1 MKTAVRIL
9 ACVFAVLA
17 LVIAVGGVCFIFAN
31 RNAHP
36 VLVVPSQAALDTAS
50 QLLQNVCDGD
60 YTAAEKL
67 ILGSPDLGV
76 DREAEGSVGKLIWE
90 AYQDSISFTP
100 VGQCF
105 ATESGV
111 GQSYVVRY
119 LDLEALTAN
128 LRTYSEQLLALR
140 VKQAADV
147 SQVYDSNNNYRED
160 VVMEVLCDAAKK
172 AIQRDAVFVELTIT
186 VNMVYRN
193 GRWLAVPDAQ
203 LLGAITGGL
212 VG

>member
-9 ACVFAVLA
+9 AGVFAALA
-17 LVIAVGGVCFIFAN
+17 LVVAVGGMCFVIAN

-60 YTAAEKL
+60 YTAAEAL

-76 DREAEGSVGKLIWE
+76 DREAEGSVGKLVWD
-90 AYQDSISFTP
+90 AYQNSISFTP

-105 ATESGV
+105 ATESGI

-128 LRTYSEQLLALR
+128 LRTYSEDLLALR

-147 SQVYDSNNNYRED
+147 SDVYDSNNNYRED
-160 VVMEVLCDAAKK
+160 VVMEVLCEAAQK
-172 AIQRDAVFVELTIT
+172 AIKRDAVFVELTIT

>member
-147 SQVYDSNNNYRED
+147 SQVYDINNNYRED
-160 VVMEVLCDAAKK
+160 VVMEVLAQAAEQALREDAAY
-172 AIQRDAVFVELTIT
+172 VELVVPVGLT
-186 VNMVYRN
+186 YEN
-193 GRWLAVPDAQ
+193 GAWWVLPEEQ
-203 LLGAITGGL
+203 LLAAISGGL
-212 VG
+212 AG